1 MNCIKCGK
9 ELINS
14 AVCACDKIKLEE
26 KLMGKKYRVKKDFW
40 VFKKDV
46 TMDFIFPISW
56 VVEKLIKDG
65 YIEEVKKEK
74 PMEQK
79 KYRLKKDLPDCKV
92 GTIFISL
99 GSAGNFYGND
109 NQSVVIEN
117 KIVESNP
124 DWFEEVKEDT
134 LKESIL
140 YKYINTDYY
149 GKIINEITDWHNK
162 EVIKQKIELLKW
174 AIQFVDNP
182 KDRVT
187 INNKISELQKEIT
200 DGEKV

>member
-65 YIEEVKKEK
+65 YIEEVK
-74 PMEQK
+74 
-79 KYRLKKDLPDCKV
+79 
-92 GTIFISL
+92 
-99 GSAGNFYGND
+99 
-109 NQSVVIEN
+109 
-117 KIVESNP
+117 
-124 DWFEEVKEDT
+124 EDT
-134 LKESIL
+134 LGNVIYDLGLNFNRQQIFKQ
-140 YKYINTDYY
+140 YI
-149 GKIINEITDWHNK
+149 
-162 EVIKQKIELLKW
+162 IKQKIELLKEVGTGDSNKCFNR
-174 AIQFVDNP
+174 I
-182 KDRVT
+182 
-187 INNKISELQKEIT
+187 INKISELEKEI
-200 DGEKV
+200 K